1 MAYRSTKDEADY
13 CGHAVDGHTCRTCL
27 MFRPPRSCT
36 AVEGKISPDGYCD
49 YWEDAYA
56 KMDQPLNRAIEKA
69 MALDQGE

>member
-1 MAYRSTKDEADY
+1 
-13 CGHAVDGHTCRTCL
+13 
-27 MFRPPRSCT
+27 MFRPPKGCT
-36 AVEGKISPDGYCD
+36 AVDGKISPDGYCD